1 MWLKRCFLAAG
12 IGLCVASAGSAARIE
27 GVDFADE
34 TTVADT
40 TLPLRGV
47 GLLVYRWVID
57 AYVAALYLPA
67 DVASAQAL
75 SDVPKRLEIEYFWA
89 IDAEDFGPAAD
100 TILRRQFDEKTRA
113 PLSERIDRMN
123 AAYRGVAPG
132 DRYANAYAPGRGTTR
147 LWNGEE
153 RVTIPGADFAAVYFA
168 VWLGD
173 DPLDASLRR
182 QLLEAK

>member
-1 MWLKRCFLAAG
+1 
-12 IGLCVASAGSAARIE
+12 
-27 GVDFADE
+27 
-34 TTVADT
+34 
-40 TLPLRGV
+40 
-47 GLLVYRWVID
+47 
-57 AYVAALYLPA
+57 
-67 DVASAQAL
+67 
-75 SDVPKRLEIEYFWA
+75 
-89 IDAEDFGPAAD
+89 
-100 TILRRQFDEKTRA
+100 
-113 PLSERIDRMN
+113 MN

-132 DRYANAYAPGRGTTR
+132 DRYAIAYAPGRGTTL